1 MTSPLQDQLQRT
13 LGDGYAIER
22 ELGGGGMSRVFVA
35 TEKALGRRVVI
46 KVLPPDL
53 SAAVSTERFRREIL
67 LAAGLQHAHIVPV
80 LTAGTSDGLPYFT
93 MPYVDGESLRARLE
107 RDGTVPV
114 RDCIAVLRDVSQ
126 ALAYAHERGVIHRD
140 IKPDNILLSGGVAMV
155 TDFGVA
161 KAISAA
167 GGDSTLTSVG
177 LALGTP
183 AYMAPEQGTGDPT
196 SDRRADIYALG
207 AVGYEMLCGRT
218 LFPGRSPQQT
228 LMAHAVEAPKPVG
241 ECRPDTPPAL
251 AALIMQC
258 LEKDPAKRPASA
270 AALLQSIDSVMSGGT
285 AIRAAMPR
293 RRRTA
298 VAGLIALAAVIAL
311 AGYFAATRRAPPLPS
326 ERSIAVLPFDPL
338 GGKPEDEYFGDG
350 MAEELI
356 TALSKVPGLRV
367 AARSSAFAFKGK
379 NEDARSIGRQLNVSA
394 VLGGTVRREGKH
406 LRVTAR
412 LESADSAREIW
423 SETYDR
429 NETDVFAVQDE
440 LTRAIVGALQ
450 LRLTPSS
457 GAAIAKRGTANIEAY
472 NLYLHGRF
480 FYEKRSEDG
489 LVKAADNF
497 SQAIALDSN
506 YAAAYA
512 GLADSYSLLATF
524 GFRAPRAMYPKAKLA
539 ALRALA
545 LDSMLA
551 EAHTSLGFIQLFYDF
566 DYESGSRELTRAIEL
581 DPHYAPARLFRS
593 WYYVAAGQL
602 DSAVRN
608 VQRAKADD
616 PLSLIINTRLG
627 TMLFWTRQY
636 DSSAAQLLH
645 TLELDST
652 YALAHSQLS
661 RAYLMLHRCKDAI
674 REAQKYSAVVG
685 NYESANLGYSA
696 AVCGD
701 TALAR
706 HELQSRLDELKRRY
720 VSADVIARLY
730 AGLGQKTEALDW
742 LEKAYDER
750 TWSLFLLK
758 VEPMYDNLRGEP
770 RFQAL
775 VTKMRLQ

>member
-1 MTSPLQDQLQRT
+1 
-13 LGDGYAIER
+13 
-22 ELGGGGMSRVFVA
+22 
-35 TEKALGRRVVI
+35 
-46 KVLPPDL
+46 
-53 SAAVSTERFRREIL
+53 
-67 LAAGLQHAHIVPV
+67 
-80 LTAGTSDGLPYFT
+80 
-93 MPYVDGESLRARLE
+93 
-107 RDGTVPV
+107 
-114 RDCIAVLRDVSQ
+114 
-126 ALAYAHERGVIHRD
+126 
-140 IKPDNILLSGGVAMV
+140 
-155 TDFGVA
+155 
-161 KAISAA
+161 
-167 GGDSTLTSVG
+167 
-177 LALGTP
+177 
-183 AYMAPEQGTGDPT
+183 MAPEQGTGDPT

-228 LMAHAVEAPKPVG
+228 LMAHAVETPKPVS
-241 ECRPDTPPAL
+241 ECRPDAPPAL

-258 LEKDPAKRPASA
+258 LEKDPAKRPTSA
-270 AALLQSIDSVMSGGT
+270 AALLQSIDSVISGGT
-285 AIRAAMPR
+285 AIHTAMPPR
-293 RRRTA
+293 RRAA
-298 VAGLIALAAVIAL
+298 VGVGIAALAVVIAL
-311 AGYFAATRRAPPLPS
+311 GGYLAATRRAPAES
-326 ERSIAVLPFDPL
+326 ADRSIAVLPFMTL
-338 GGKPEDEYFGDG
+338 GGQAEDQYFGDG

-356 TALSKVPGLRV
+356 TALNKVPGLRV

-379 NEDARSIGRQLNVSA
+379 PDDAKAVGRQLNVA
-394 VLGGTVRREGKH
+394 TVLGGTVQREGNH

-412 LESADSAREIW
+412 LENAVTGDMIW
-423 SETYDR
+423 SERYDR
-429 NETDVFAVQDE
+429 SETDVFAMQDE
-440 LTRAIVGALQ
+440 LTRAIVGALR

-489 LVKAADNF
+489 LIKAAENF

-524 GFRAPRAMYPKAKLA
+524 GFRAPREMYPKAKLA

-551 EAHTSLGFIQLFYDF
+551 EAHTSLGFIQLFYEF
-566 DYESGSRELTRAIEL
+566 DYEAGNRELTRAIEL
-581 DPHYAPARLFRS
+581 DPQYAPARLFRS
-593 WYYVAAGQL
+593 WYFVAAGQL
-602 DSAVRN
+602 DSAVRD
-608 VQRAKADD
+608 VQRAQAAD

-627 TMLFWTRQY
+627 TMLFWTRNY
-636 DSSAAQLLH
+636 DSSAAQLRH

-661 RAYLMLHRCKDAI
+661 RAYLMLNKCPEAI
-674 REAQKYSAVVG
+674 REAEKYSAVVG

-696 AVCGD
+696 AKCGD
-701 TALAR
+701 SALAR
-706 HELQSRLDELKRRY
+706 RELQRRLDDVKTHY

-730 AGLGQKTEALDW
+730 AGMGQKTEALDW

-775 VTKMRLQ
+775 VKKMRLP

>member
-1 MTSPLQDQLQRT
+1 
-13 LGDGYAIER
+13 
-22 ELGGGGMSRVFVA
+22 
-35 TEKALGRRVVI
+35 
-46 KVLPPDL
+46 VLPPDL

-80 LTAGTSDGLPYFT
+80 LTAGTSEGLPYFT
-93 MPYVDGESLRARLE
+93 MPFVEGESLRARLE
-107 RDGTVPV
+107 REGTVPV
-114 RDCIAVLRDVSQ
+114 RECVAILRDVSQ

-161 KAISAA
+161 KALSAA
-167 GGDSTLTSVG
+167 GGTSTLTSVG

-183 AYMAPEQGTGDPT
+183 AYMAPEQGTGDPS
-196 SDRRADIYALG
+196 SDQRADIYALG

-218 LFPGRSPQQT
+218 LFPGRSSQAT
-228 LMAHAVEAPKPVG
+228 LMAHAVEAPKPVS
-241 ECRPDTPPAL
+241 ECRPDTPRAL

-258 LEKDPAKRPASA
+258 LEKDPARRPTSA
-270 AALLQSIDSVMSGGT
+270 AALLLSIDSVISGGT
-285 AIRAAMPR
+285 AVHFAVPR
-293 RRRTA
+293 RRRA
-298 VAGLIALAAVIAL
+298 VAAGLAVLAAMIVL
-311 AGYFAATRRAPPLPS
+311 GGYFAVKGRAPAAT
-326 ERSIAVLPFDPL
+326 ERSIAVLPFVTL
-338 GGKPEDEYFGDG
+338 GGHAEDDYFGDG

-356 TALSKVPGLRV
+356 TALNKVPGLRV

-379 NEDARSIGRQLNVSA
+379 PDDAKIVGRQLNVA
-394 VLGGTVRREGKH
+394 TVLGGTVQREGKH
-406 LRVTAR
+406 LRVNAR
-412 LESADSAREIW
+412 LEDAVTGYQIW
-423 SETYDR
+423 AESYDR
-429 NETDVFAVQDE
+429 DETDVFAVQDS
-440 LTRAIVGALQ
+440 LTRDIVGALQ
-450 LRLTPSS
+450 LRLTPGG
-457 GAAIAKRGTANIEAY
+457 GAAIAQRGTTNIEAY

-480 FYEKRSEDG
+480 FYEKRSEEG
-489 LVKAADNF
+489 LVKAAENF

-512 GLADSYSLLATF
+512 GLADSYSLLSTF
-524 GFRAPRAMYPKAKLA
+524 GFRAPREIFPKAKVA

-545 LDSMLA
+545 LDSTLA

-566 DYESGSRELTRAIEL
+566 DYENGYRELTRAIEL
-581 DPHYAPARLFRS
+581 DPQYAPARLFRS
-593 WYYVAAGQL
+593 WYYVATGQL
-602 DSAVRN
+602 DAAVRD
-608 VQRAKADD
+608 VQRARADD

-627 TMLFWTRQY
+627 TMLFWTRAY
-636 DSSAAQLLH
+636 DSSASQLRH

-661 RAYLMLHRCKDAI
+661 RAYLMLGHCKDAI
-674 REAQKYSAVVG
+674 REAEKYSAVVG

-706 HELQSRLDELKRRY
+706 RELQMRLDEIKKHY

-730 AGLGQKTEALDW
+730 AGMGEKTQALDW

-775 VTKMRLQ
+775 VRKMRLK